1 MRRLIAMLLRGAF
14 HPFPVGK
21 MRPIST
27 NWYSKCRISCINWS
41 AERHTKTST
50 CFGFKVLMFNKQCLV
65 DCCCEIGTAWL
76 SKKTAATQGPMDRDF
91 LVLFLGVD
99 LPACVSEW
107 ICFWFRINCHYRD
120 WVPLLALILVQQHH
134 QHHRHIQ
141 QRQQEEQNCLYYDV
155 CTPTSTIST
164 KQQFWCFTFHTFF
177 YFTPTNWMMIPE
189 KLSRR
194 WPDELR
200 LWATPSGMVPFG
212 WMWRLGLL
220 TSANESWTSHSM
232 RQKAPLSTWWLVRS
246 RFCKISQ
253 IRFFSCSRVWCLHA
267 VV

>member
-1 MRRLIAMLLRGAF
+1 MLLRGAF

-107 ICFWFRINCHYRD
+107 ICFWFSD
-120 WVPLLALILVQQHH
+120 
-134 QHHRHIQ
+134 
-141 QRQQEEQNCLYYDV
+141 
-155 CTPTSTIST
+155 
-164 KQQFWCFTFHTFF
+164 
-177 YFTPTNWMMIPE
+177 
-189 KLSRR
+189 KLSLPGLGTATCTDPGTTASSSTSSTHSTATTRR
-194 WPDELR
+194 TKLFV
-200 LWATPSGMVPFG
+200 L
-212 WMWRLGLL
+212 
-220 TSANESWTSHSM
+220 
-232 RQKAPLSTWWLVRS
+232 
-246 RFCKISQ
+246 
-253 IRFFSCSRVWCLHA
+253 
-267 VV
+267 